1 MLELDQVAYHPAAAE
16 AAILSGV
23 SLKLAA
29 GRPALV
35 VGRSGSGK
43 TTLLELIAGLA
54 SPDQGQISW
63 QGSPTT
69 ARQRRWLSGL
79 VFQFPERH
87 FLSLIH
93 I

>member
-1 MLELDQVAYHPAAAE
+1 MRRGRQRVLELDQVAYHPAAAE

-43 TTLLELIAGLA
+43 TT
-54 SPDQGQISW
+54 
-63 QGSPTT
+63 
-69 ARQRRWLSGL
+69 
-79 VFQFPERH
+79 
-87 FLSLIH
+87 
-93 I
+93 